1 MLGFVKMSGLS
12 AVLSFALVTGYG
24 HVAAPAAPE
33 AAAKPYQQRLSE
45 ASPAPLAAEAAGAV
59 SDRKA
64 DRLGAVKRDHVRF
77 VTVESREGM
86 NVSVLRR
93 MPQTDVAL
101 R

>member
-24 HVAAPAAPE
+24 HVADPAAPAAS
-33 AAAKPYQQRLSE
+33 AKPYQQRLGD
-45 ASPAPLAAEAAGAV
+45 ASPAPLAAETAAAA

-64 DRLGAVKRDHVRF
+64 DRIAAVTREHVRF
-77 VTVESREGM
+77 VTVESREGV

-93 MPQTDVAL
+93 VPQTDVAL